1 MEFKKILDL
10 KEDSYYIYDEDRLVR
25 NFNEFLNVFKK
36 FYDNVEIAYSY
47 KTNYLPK
54 LCSKIEKLGGIAEV
68 VSEMELDLA
77 IRIAKRKKI
86 IFNGPY
92 KNEKSIIK
100 AIENGVIIHIDNID
114 ELFVI
119 IDILKHKK
127 DLRCNIG
134 IRINL
139 SIDQEQLSR
148 FGINQNEIEN
158 ILKSI
163 DLNDR
168 INLEGIHCHLPNR
181 DLNSFKFRCK
191 KILTIY
197 DKFFKN
203 KINYIDIGGGFPS
216 KLQKPLSEQLN
227 IENININEYAK
238 KIGVTFNDHFK
249 KNPQDK
255 LPKLILEPGTAIVAN
270 TLSFY
275 SKIISE
281 KKIGNK
287 IILTSTGSKF
297 NFKGPN
303 NSNLNFP
310 YKEILDFGTSDRK
323 SRPCD
328 VSGYTCIENDYLLKD
343 VNLKLRKGDF
353 LCIEDIG
360 SYSIVMKPPFIS
372 PNVPIFMITEDK
384 IIEVKRR
391 ETSQDIFNTYS
402 FDD

>member
-25 NFNEFLNVFKK
+25 NFNEFLNAFKK
-36 FYDNVEIAYSY
+36 YYNNVEIAYSY

-54 LCSKIEKLGGIAEV
+54 LCSKIEELGGIAEV

-77 IRIAKRKKI
+77 LRIAKRKKI
-86 IFNGPY
+86 IFNGPH
-92 KNEKSIIK
+92 KNKDSIIK

-114 ELFVI
+114 ELVVI
-119 IDILKHKK
+119 NDFLKHRK
-127 DLRCNIG
+127 DLRCNVG

-139 SIDQEQLSR
+139 SIDQKKPSR
-148 FGINQNEIEN
+148 FGINPSEIEN

-163 DLNDR
+163 DSNDR

-181 DLNSFKFRCK
+181 ELNSFKFRCK
-191 KILTIY
+191 EILKSY

-216 KLQKPLSEQLN
+216 KLQKPLSEKLN
-227 IENININEYAK
+227 IEDINISEYAK
-238 KIGVTFNDHFK
+238 KIGVIFNDYFK
-249 KNPQDK
+249 KNPHDK

-287 IILTSTGSKF
+287 IILTSTGSMY

-303 NSNLNFP
+303 NTNLNFP
-310 YKEILDFGTSDRK
+310 FEEIIDLRTSNRK
-323 SRPCD
+323 SRLCD

-353 LCIEDIG
+353 LRIEDIG

-372 PNVPIFMITEDK
+372 PNVPIFMITEDN

-391 ETSQDIFNTYS
+391 ETPNDIFNTFL